1 MSYQKKQRF
10 VPYLLLIPAVLIMLI
25 FVYIPVIQ
33 SFYYSLFRW
42 NSIDPNM
49 RWIGLDNFTRILR
62 DPIVSKSLW
71 NNLLYALI
79 SVVFQVFIALVL
91 AALIESTL
99 MRRSASNKF
108 RTILFLPSVLAVS
121 VVGITW
127 QLIYSP
133 LAGVLNQFL
142 EGIGLE
148 VLTRAWL
155 GEESTS
161 MLAVIAVSQWQWVGY
176 SMVLFIVAIQAVP
189 VELYEAAEIDGAS
202 GIQKFFKIT
211 APMVRETT
219 LLLTIITVIGGF
231 KVFDIV
237 WIMTGGGPN
246 NASSTLGLYLYRVGF
261 RNDEMGYASSLAT
274 LLFIITF
281 ILTIIQLKVGKTGKE
296 V

>member
-99 MRRSASNKF
+99 MRRSVSNKF

-281 ILTIIQLKVGKTGKE
+281 ILTVIQLKVGKTGKE
-296 V
+296 A

>member
-142 EGIGLE
+142 EAIGLE